1 MTTDPLDAAER
12 LNEEDLA
19 SRLEDQ
25 ARTLAL
31 ARVQRNAGGGEGLT
45 PGTCG
50 DCRARISDVL
60 RWCDAD
66 CRADWLK
73 RLGREVR

>member
-31 ARVQRNAGGGEGLT
+31 ARIQRDAGGGEGLR
-45 PGTCG
+45 PGICG
-50 DCRARISDVL
+50 NCRARIADVL
-60 RWCDAD
+60 RWCDED
-66 CRADWLK
+66 CRADWA
-73 RLGREVR
+73 RRVGRDVR